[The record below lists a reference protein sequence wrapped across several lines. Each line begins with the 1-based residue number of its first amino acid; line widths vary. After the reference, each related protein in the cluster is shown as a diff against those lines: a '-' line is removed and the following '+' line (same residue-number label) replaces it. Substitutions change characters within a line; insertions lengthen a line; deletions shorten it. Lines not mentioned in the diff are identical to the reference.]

1 MIRIGESEMTAG
13 GMSAAEMPA
22 PAAARERERRHED
35 GTGKRRRDGSTPNV
49 AGHGLISLRFLWSRR
64 ERFRFKWTARASVAA
79 LHSARTHLRC
89 CTANQDAASPRR
101 RGHPLATKA
110 GYKLAHGVM
119 EEGHGPT
126 EARP

>member
-1 MIRIGESEMTAG
+1 MIRTGESEMTAG

-22 PAAARERERRHED
+22 AAARERERRPED

-49 AGHGLISLRFLWSRR
+49 AGHGLISLRFLWSRGA
-64 ERFRFKWTARASVAA
+64 RFRFKWTARASAA
-79 LHSARTHLRC
+79 AMHNRRTHLRC
-89 CTANQDAASPRR
+89 CAANQDAASRR
-101 RGHPLATKA
+101 SRGHPLATKS
-110 GYKLAHGVM
+110 GYKSTHGVM